1 MGSSNFILRETF
13 ARPVMSGSGSL
24 AASRAPL
31 LYKKRHSE
39 IRNLRGAGSHSRRIV
54 ATQAGAGA
62 LSFAAE
68 IRRSLN
74 VIGIA

>member
-31 LYKKRHSE
+31 LYKKDIVKSVTYAARGHILGELLRHKPGQGRS
-39 IRNLRGAGSHSRRIV
+39 RSRQKSAG
-54 ATQAGAGA
+54 
-62 LSFAAE
+62 
-68 IRRSLN
+68 
-74 VIGIA
+74 